1 MREAKQRYREKLES
15 QLQQRNTR
23 GLWQGLRTVTDYK
36 ATLMPI
42 VSADISL
49 ADQLNIFY
57 ASRLPAERCASCPAE
72 RKRCTVTE
80 HDVRLMFKCMNTKKA
95 ARPDGITGRVLKACA
110 NQLATSSLSQ
120 CIIPRY
126 LQGRPQEALALLSQS
141 EDRTREC
148 YGDDSERRLIVT
160 YGDMAWI
167 HYHHGDQKQAES
179 YCSRVQHILAVLG
192 TPPEES
198 LATKQLRRAL
208 KFSPDDGVLLALL
221 ALKLV
226 QQHKYHEAEALV
238 ERALVGPDDDQVIRY
253 VAKYL
258 RMQDQL
264 DQSIDLLHRALK
276 GRSQS
281 AFIHHQLGLCY
292 LRKKKNLLSNK
303 PKPEKE
309 VQQWRRLSIHHL
321 EEAIRLKNGLKSAKA
336 DLALQ
341 YAEESDMKR
350 TSFNLLEEL
359 LFLLCFRAQE
369 MFDDVLQELEEESP
383 SIRQS
388 MSRCYAEFCHYH
400 SIQKDVA
407 ISFYKKALEFST
419 NTSDGK
425 HCAKKLKLM
434 AERRLRNNPADGA
447 SYGILGYVA
456 RAEGDYKRAAGF
468 YEDALEREPENT
480 EFLSVLCELRLQLY

>member
-1 MREAKQRYREKLES
+1 MGPDPDRAEELRCRLQ
-15 QLQQRNTR
+15 QLQSCFTWSLKEEDLQLDDLNRQLQHDIHLQLGQR
-23 GLWQGLRTVTDYK
+23 G
-36 ATLMPI
+36 ATAHYCRL
-42 VSADISL
+42 L
-49 ADQLNIFY
+49 AY
-57 ASRLPAERCASCPAE
+57 
-72 RKRCTVTE
+72 V
-80 HDVRLMFKCMNTKKA
+80 
-95 ARPDGITGRVLKACA
+95 
-110 NQLATSSLSQ
+110 
-120 CIIPRY
+120 RY

-179 YCSRVQHILAVLG
+179 YCSRVQHILVKHPSGSSELLPEVLG
-192 TPPEES
+192 EKGWTLLKFSKSLYPAAIECFRGALLLQPDHWEWNTGLAIALYRTEPHLVRFSCHS

-208 KFSPDDGVLLALL
+208 KFSPDDSVLLALL

-238 ERALVGPDDDQVIRY
+238 EQALVGPDDDQVIRY

-292 LRKKKNLLSNK
+292 LRKKKNLLLSGSGCGSS
-303 PKPEKE
+303 EL
-309 VQQWRRLSIHHL
+309 QQWRRLSIHHL
-321 EEAIRLKNGLKSAKA
+321 EEAVRLKNGLKSAKA

-341 YAEESDMKR
+341 YAEESDMTR
-350 TSFNLLEEL
+350 
-359 LFLLCFRAQE
+359 
-369 MFDDVLQELEEESP
+369 
-383 SIRQS
+383 
-388 MSRCYAEFCHYH
+388 YY
-400 SIQKDVA
+400 
-407 ISFYKKALEFST
+407 
-419 NTSDGK
+419 NTYSQP
-425 HCAKKLKLM
+425 KLKLM
-434 AERRLRNNPADGA
+434 AERRLRKNPADGA

>member
-1 MREAKQRYREKLES
+1 SCFTWSLKEEDLQLDDLNR
-15 QLQQRNTR
+15 QLQHDIHLQLGQR
-23 GLWQGLRTVTDYK
+23 G
-36 ATLMPI
+36 AT
-42 VSADISL
+42 AH
-49 ADQLNIFY
+49 Y
-57 ASRLPAERCASCPAE
+57 CRL
-72 RKRCTVTE
+72 
-80 HDVRLMFKCMNTKKA
+80 
-95 ARPDGITGRVLKACA
+95 
-110 NQLATSSLSQ
+110 
-120 CIIPRY
+120 Y

-179 YCSRVQHILAVLG
+179 YCSRVQHILVKHPSGSSELLPEVLG
-192 TPPEES
+192 EKGWTLLKFSKS
-198 LATKQLRRAL
+198 LYPAAIECFRGALLLQPDHWEWNTGLAIALYRTEPHLQLRRAL
-208 KFSPDDGVLLALL
+208 KFSPDDSVLLALL

-238 ERALVGPDDDQVIRY
+238 EQALVGPDDDQVIRY

-303 PKPEKE
+303 
-309 VQQWRRLSIHHL
+309 S
-321 EEAIRLKNGLKSAKA
+321 
-336 DLALQ
+336 
-341 YAEESDMKR
+341 
-350 TSFNLLEEL
+350 SFNLLEEL

-407 ISFYKKALEFST
+407 ISFYKKVPDPDVPLQ
-419 NTSDGK
+419 
-425 HCAKKLKLM
+425 KLKLM
-434 AERRLRNNPADGA
+434 AERRLRKNPADGA